1 MAPRTLAGLS
11 TVLASAG
18 NVAEALNALS
28 QDIAEHDR
36 NGNVVLFSYDAR
48 RDLLA
53 ERLMPAH
60 EGMRTA
66 QLEIALDH
74 LPSAIR
80 RTISAGKQFGDL
92 GTESGDYQKLLGVGA
107 SPEAGVL
114 LLRGLLVDGELAGVL
129 ALSEPKTRFGHRLSE
144 KVAPAVDL
152 FSLAFARLAERR
164 AREEAVRTLEELTK
178 ALNEENARSLQDLQ
192 RKLSE
197 ARAALNGKGGS
208 DSIRVSQLKRAIEV
222 AAVDARATAERL
234 SAVEEQVPG
243 GGDEAGKSPRAASC
257 AGRGASNAEQHYLQ
271 GGASA
276 PRCDGGSGRLAQD
289 SGRGAPDRYVERAR
303 PLRCMRAT
311 VSAPPPNA
319 LQGAIHKLAFREP
332 LNRSRRAGSVRHRD
346 ARRGDGGASCSLAL
360 RPPRNRRKRGCRSRS
375 R

>member
-28 QDIAEHDR
+28 QDIGEHDR
-36 NGNVVLFSYDAR
+36 NGNIVLFIYDAR

-74 LPSAIR
+74 LPTAIR
-80 RTISAGKQFGDL
+80 KTISAGKQFADL
-92 GTESGDYQKLLGVGA
+92 GTESGDYQKLLGAGA

-152 FSLAFARLAERR
+152 FALAFARLAERR
-164 AREEAVRTLEELTK
+164 AREEAVKMLEELTR
-178 ALNEENARSLQDLQ
+178 ALNDEHSRAVGELQ

-197 ARAALNGKGGS
+197 AQAAVSGKGTG
-208 DSIRVSQLKRAIEV
+208 DSMRVTQLKRAIEV
-222 AAVDARATAERL
+222 AAVEARATAVRL
-234 SAVEEQVPG
+234 SAVEEQVRVAVTKL
-243 GGDEAGKSPRAASC
+243 EKAHVQLHA
-257 AGRGASNAEQHYLQ
+257 Q
-271 GGASA
+271 G
-276 PRCDGGSGRLAQD
+276 
-289 SGRGAPDRYVERAR
+289 E
-303 PLRCMRAT
+303 
-311 VSAPPPNA
+311 A
-319 LQGAIHKLAFREP
+319 LQTQSNIIYRVEQTLREAMAGQEP
-332 LNRSRRAGSVRHRD
+332 KNVIEEVLQIVTSREQ
-346 ARRGDGGASCSLAL
+346 ASL
-360 RPPRNRRKRGCRSRS
+360 
-375 R
+375 

>member
-18 NVAEALNALS
+18 NVSEALNALS

-36 NGNVVLFSYDAR
+36 NGSVVLFSYDAR
-48 RDLLA
+48 RDLLS

-80 RTISAGKQFGDL
+80 RTISAGRQFADL
-92 GTESGDYQKLLGVGA
+92 GGESGDYQKLLGVLA

-114 LLRGLLVDGELAGVL
+114 LLRGLLVDGELSGVL

-152 FSLAFARLAERR
+152 FALAYARLAERR
-164 AREEAVRTLEELTK
+164 AREEAVRTLEQLTRS
-178 ALNEENARSLQDLQ
+178 LNEEHSRAVQDLQ

-197 ARAALNGKGGS
+197 AQAALNGKGTG
-208 DSIRVSQLKRAIEV
+208 DSIRVTQLKRAIEV
-222 AAVDARATAERL
+222 AAVEARVTAQRL
-234 SAVEEQVPG
+234 SAVEEQVRVAVTKLEKAHIQLHAQG
-243 GGDEAGKSPRAASC
+243 EALQTQSTIIYRVEQALREAT
-257 AGRGASNAEQHYLQ
+257 AG
-271 GGASA
+271 
-276 PRCDGGSGRLAQD
+276 QD
-289 SGRGAPDRYVERAR
+289 SRKVLEE
-303 PLRCMRAT
+303 
-311 VSAPPPNA
+311 V
-319 LQGAIHKLAFREP
+319 LQIVTSKEQ
-332 LNRSRRAGSVRHRD
+332 
-346 ARRGDGGASCSLAL
+346 ASSL
-360 RPPRNRRKRGCRSRS
+360 
-375 R
+375 